1 MISCIQEKEME
12 ETRLFYD
19 LTRERVLKGEADMD
33 KKQKRRS
40 GKRFAAVLL
49 LLGSMVVCSGC
60 EKVPENTVYS
70 LEDLKGKVIGVQLM
84 TTGDI
89 YATDIEDANVQRFNK
104 AEDAVVALQT
114 GKIDAVMLDDGPA
127 KVFVEQYEG
136 IRILEEP
143 FAEEEYGIAVKKGN
157 QELLDKINDALVT
170 IQEDGTLDSI
180 TKNWIYDGA
189 TTSNYEGQ
197 NKESYANGRLVVATN
212 AEFPPYESVVDGKV
226 VGYDVDLMRAI
237 CDVLDMELVIENIAF
252 DSIISSVDRGIADV
266 GATGMTI
273 TEDRLEQVDFS
284 NPYTTATQVI
294 IVRDDSK

>member
-1 MISCIQEKEME
+1 MISCIRAKEME
-12 ETRLFYD
+12 EIRLFFNLMYK
-19 LTRERVLKGEADMD
+19 RVLEGEADMG
-33 KKQKRRS
+33 KKQKRIC
-40 GKRFAAVLL
+40 GKRLTIVALI
-49 LLGSMVVCSGC
+49 LGMIGLCSGC
-60 EKVPENTVYS
+60 ERVPENTVYS
-70 LEDLKGKVIGVQLM
+70 LDDLKGKAIGVQLM

-89 YATDIEDANVQRFNK
+89 YASDIEDANVQRFNK
-104 AEDAVVALQT
+104 AENAVVALQD

-127 KVFVEQYEG
+127 RVFVEQYEG

-157 QELLDKINDALVT
+157 KELLDRINDALAT
-170 IQEDGTLDSI
+170 IQENGTLDTI
-180 TKNWIYDGA
+180 TQNWIYDGA

-197 NKESYANGRLVVATN
+197 NKESYANGKLVMATN
-212 AEFPPYESVVDGKV
+212 AEFPPYESVVNGEV

-237 CDVLDMELVIENIAF
+237 CDVLDMELVVDNIAF

-284 NPYTTATQVI
+284 DPYTTATQVI